1 MFVIAR
7 AIEGVT
13 LNGKE
18 YLLDKNNE
26 VLKFGTQ
33 GTAVAF
39 CEQMWDAGC
48 EPDATYLKQ
57 MIGCIE
63 EENQ

>member
-33 GTAVAF
+33 GTAVEF
-39 CEQMWDAGC
+39 LEQMWDPG
-48 EPDATYLKQ
+48 EDAAELQ
-57 MIGCIE
+57 AMIDCIE
-63 EENQ
+63 QEDDQ